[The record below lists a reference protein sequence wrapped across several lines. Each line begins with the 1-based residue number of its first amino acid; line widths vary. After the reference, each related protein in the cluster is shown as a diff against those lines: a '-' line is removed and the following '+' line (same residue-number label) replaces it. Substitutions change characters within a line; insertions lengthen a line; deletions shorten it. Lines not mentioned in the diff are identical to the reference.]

1 VLGIEGMALEKMGMD
16 QDERSCF
23 LQNGIMKYITIFFV
37 KKQEEY
43 FHTPL

>member
-1 VLGIEGMALEKMGMD
+1 MNVVV
-16 QDERSCF
+16 F